1 MTNAAILAVAIDT
14 PLRRMFDYRAPAG
27 QPDIAP
33 GQRVWVP
40 FGRRRVVGVVVER
53 RDRTDVPA
61 GKLRSAFAVV
71 DEAPTFDAAL
81 LQLLLWSADYY
92 RHPVGE
98 VIAAALPVALRAGAS
113 LHEETIVWSLTD
125 RGRREA
131 LAELKANAVRLR
143 AIVAALGNDGEMTAT
158 ELLSASDGTPALL
171 RKLEAR
177 GYVTQTKRG
186 HVTPAQAGIQID
198 SRFRGSDAT
207 PEPRVGPTLN
217 DAQHEAVQR
226 ISGTLGS
233 FASHLLYGVTGSG
246 KTEVYLRT
254 IAAVIARKQQ
264 ALVLVPEIA
273 LTPQLIARFRAR
285 FATPLAVLHSNLSDG
300 ERLAAWRSA
309 GEGRASIVIGTRSA
323 VFSPL
328 ARPGLIVVDEEH
340 DASFKQQE
348 GFRYSARDLAI
359 VRAQRLGIPVVLGSA
374 TPSLE
379 TLHRALR
386 QPQWLSRLPQRAAN
400 AQPPRMALIDLR
412 AHGETQGIATPAVL
426 AIRRHLDANGQV
438 MLFLNRR
445 GYAPVLFC
453 PACGWSAHC
462 SRCDAHLTV
471 HGRDRHLICHHCG
484 AQQPIPESCANCGQ
498 PAKPVGQGTERIEE
512 TVRQLFPDAPLARID
527 RDAVRRRG
535 ELEAT
540 LARVDSKEV
549 RILVG
554 TQMLTKGHDFPNVT
568 LVVVLNADQGLFS
581 ADFRA
586 GERLA
591 QTIVQVAGRA
601 GRAER
606 PGEVLIQTEYPEH
619 PLLRLLLE
627 GGYEAFAAGALQER
641 EQSEWPPFARIA
653 LLRAEAATTLA
664 PMKFLRAALAAARHG
679 PLRGVQ
685 LLGPAPAPMERRAGR
700 YRAQLLLHA
709 ATHSPLQKFMSSWL
723 PALEALPEA
732 RRVRWSIDVDAID
745 LS

>member
-1 MTNAAILAVAIDT
+1 MILAVAIDT
-14 PLRRMFDYRAPAG
+14 PLRRTFDYRAPT
-27 QPDIAP
+27 QQQDIAP

-61 GKLRSAFAVV
+61 AKLRSAFAAV
-71 DEAPTFDAAL
+71 DEEPTFDAAL
-81 LQLLLWSADYY
+81 LQLLLWAADYY

-98 VIAAALPVALRAGAS
+98 VIAAALPVQLRAGAP
-113 LHEETIVWSLTD
+113 LREETIVWSLTEL
-125 RGRREA
+125 GRREA
-131 LAELKANAVRLR
+131 LAELKTNALRLR
-143 AIVAALGNDGEMTAT
+143 AIVEALTNTREMAAG
-158 ELLSASDGTPALL
+158 ELLAATDGMPEHL

-177 GYVTQTKRG
+177 GYVSQAKRAPTSEM
-186 HVTPAQAGIQID
+186 TPSAPRAGL
-198 SRFRGSDAT
+198 A
-207 PEPRVGPTLN
+207 LN
-217 DAQHEAVQR
+217 DAQREAVQR
-226 ISGTLGS
+226 ISDTLGT

-254 IAAVIARKQQ
+254 IAAVIERKQQ

-273 LTPQLIARFRAR
+273 LTPQLIARFRSR
-285 FATPLAVLHSNLSDG
+285 FDAPLAVLHSNLSDG
-300 ERLAAWRSA
+300 DRLAAWRSA
-309 GEGRASIVIGTRSA
+309 GEERASIVIGTRSA

-340 DASFKQQE
+340 DGSFKQQE

-379 TLHRALR
+379 TLHRAQR
-386 QPQWLSRLPQRAAN
+386 QTQWVSRLPQRAAAN

-426 AIRRHLDANGQV
+426 AIRRHLDADGQV

-462 SRCDAHLTV
+462 RRCDAHLTV
-471 HGRDRHLICHHCG
+471 HGRSHNLICHHCG
-484 AQQPIPESCANCGQ
+484 SQQQVPESCANCGQ

-554 TQMLTKGHDFPNVT
+554 TQMLTKGHDFPSVT

-619 PLLRLLLE
+619 PLLKLLLE

-641 EQSEWPPFARIA
+641 EQTEWPPFARIA
-653 LLRAEAATTLA
+653 LLRAEASTALA
-664 PMKFLRAALAAARHG
+664 PMKFLRAALASAPREA
-679 PLRGVQ
+679 LRGVQ

-709 ATHSPLQKFMSSWL
+709 ATHSPLQKFMSTWL
-723 PALEALPEA
+723 PALETLPEA
-732 RRVRWSIDVDAID
+732 RRVRWSIDVDALD
-745 LS
+745 LG

>member
-1 MTNAAILAVAIDT
+1 MILAVAIDT
-14 PLRRMFDYRAPAG
+14 PLRRTFDYRAE
-27 QPDIAP
+27 QPDFVP

-40 FGRRRVVGVVVER
+40 FGRRRVVGVVVAR

-61 GKLRSAFAVV
+61 GKLRSIFGAV
-71 DEAPTFDAAL
+71 DAEPTFDAGL

-98 VIAAALPVALRAGAS
+98 VIAAAMPSQLRTGAS
-113 LHEETIVWSLTD
+113 LREETIVWSLTEL
-125 RGRREA
+125 GRTEA
-131 LAELKANAVRLR
+131 LTQLKARAVRLR
-143 AIVAALGNDGEMTAT
+143 AIVEALARTGEMTASELASET
-158 ELLSASDGTPALL
+158 ESTADAL

-177 GYVTQTKRG
+177 GYIGQSQRVS
-186 HVTPAQAGIQID
+186 A
-198 SRFRGSDAT
+198 
-207 PEPRVGPTLN
+207 VGPATSGARSGPPLN
-217 DAQHEAVQR
+217 EAQQEAVQR
-226 ISGTLGS
+226 ITGTLGS

-254 IAAVIARKQQ
+254 IAAVIERGGQ

-285 FATPLAVLHSNLSDG
+285 FDSPLAVLHSNLSDG

-309 GEGRASIVIGTRSA
+309 GESRASIVIGTRSA

-359 VRAQRLGIPVVLGSA
+359 ARAQRLGIPVVLGSA

-379 TLHRALR
+379 SLHRAQR
-386 QPQWLSRLPQRAAN
+386 QPQWVSRLPQRAAAN
-400 AQPPRMALIDLR
+400 AKPPRMALIDLR
-412 AHGETQGIATPAVL
+412 AHGQTQGIATPAVL
-426 AIRRHLDANGQV
+426 AVQRHLDADGQV

-462 SRCDAHLTV
+462 KRCDAHLTV
-471 HGRDRHLICHHCG
+471 HGGSHHLICHHCG
-484 AQQPIPESCANCGQ
+484 SQQPVPELCANCGQ
-498 PAKPVGQGTERIEE
+498 PTKPVGQGTERIEE
-512 TVRQLFPDAPLARID
+512 AVRQLFPDAPLARID
-527 RDAVRRRG
+527 RDAIRRRG

-601 GRAER
+601 GRAEK

-619 PLLRLLLE
+619 PLLKLLLA

-653 LLRAEAATTLA
+653 LLRAEAATALA
-664 PMKFLRAALAAARHG
+664 PMKFLRAALAIARDY
-679 PLRGVQ
+679 PMRGVQ

-700 YRAQLLLHA
+700 YRAQVLLHA
-709 ATHSPLQKFMSSWL
+709 ATHSPLQNFMSAWL

-732 RRVRWSIDVDAID
+732 RRVRWSIDVDALD
-745 LS
+745 LA